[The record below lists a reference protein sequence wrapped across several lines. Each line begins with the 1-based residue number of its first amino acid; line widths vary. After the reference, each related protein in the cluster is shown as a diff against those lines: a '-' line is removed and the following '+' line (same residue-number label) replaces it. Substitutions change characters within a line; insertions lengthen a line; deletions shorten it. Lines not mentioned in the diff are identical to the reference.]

1 MRQKPPKL
9 APLKIELTEVI
20 SQQIQSLKNLTK
32 ISQMKNLF
40 KNIIFSLVFFALISS
55 CKSEKK
61 SSDLPAWYLSPKQNN
76 SSSLYG
82 VSEGFTLEEATK
94 SALADAAARLIVSIS
109 SESVLLREENQN
121 SANEE
126 MRQQIKQNIEKIDFT
141 NFKVS
146 RSQQIGAQIYV
157 EVEISRPDFIAA
169 QKEKMSFLDK
179 QIFDLNK
186 NISTQNL
193 IQKRNSLTTILDL
206 AKQSEILAR
215 ILQSNL
221 KEKLTTI
228 ANAQNEL
235 NKLTD
240 KVEFYFEIN
249 SPNEIS
255 AIIRSAL
262 NKERIKISRT
272 ESFSANQ
279 VKIAISSKS
288 TSGNVYGA
296 HISKIK
302 IDFENK
308 VAGKTIA
315 SNAIEISGSSSISE
329 KESYSAALESLKEKI
344 SQDGI
349 LKILGI
355 VN

>member
-1 MRQKPPKL
+1 
-9 APLKIELTEVI
+9 
-20 SQQIQSLKNLTK
+20 
-32 ISQMKNLF
+32 MKNLF
-40 KNIIFSLVFFALISS
+40 RNIFLSLVFVTLISS

-61 SSDLPAWYLSPKQNN
+61 STDLPSWYLSPKQNN
-76 SSSLYG
+76 VSSLYG
-82 VSEGFTLEEATK
+82 VAEGFTLEEATK

-109 SESVLLREENQN
+109 SESTLLREENQVG
-121 SANEE
+121 ANEE

-146 RSQQIGAQIYV
+146 RSQQNGVQIYV
-157 EVEISRPDFIAA
+157 EIEMSRDDFIAA
-169 QKEKMSFLDK
+169 QKEKISFLDK
-179 QIFDLNK
+179 QISDLNK

-221 KEKLTTI
+221 KEKLATI

-255 AIIRSAL
+255 SIIRTAL
-262 NKERIKISRT
+262 NKERIKISKV
-272 ESFSANQ
+272 ESSNANQ
-279 VKIAISSKS
+279 VKIAIHSQS

-296 HISKIK
+296 YISKIK

-315 SNAIEISGSSSISE
+315 SNAIEISGSSTISE
-329 KESYSAALESLKEKI
+329 KESYSAALVALKEKI

-355 VN
+355 IN